1 MKKDD
6 VKENNN
12 GTYLVKTRSNDKYI
26 VTITSPKCECLSWK
40 KTKLPCKHIF
50 AVMLFSS
57 QSWTPLPKSYRNSV
71 YMTLDEVVVGKLE
84 SSSNDSQQIEECHQN
99 QLDEEIEGANQ
110 SQEIE
115 PTIDLPRKRKITR
128 TKFSECRELLNEI
141 KSLTFVISDDNVS
154 FFLLFSFD

>member
-1 MKKDD
+1 MAKLLKKDD

-12 GTYLVKTRSNDKYI
+12 GSYEVQTRSNDRYA
-26 VTITSPKCECLSWK
+26 VNITLPRCECLSWK

-57 QSWTPLPKSYRNSV
+57 KSWTSLPESYRNSV

-84 SSSNDSQQIEECHQN
+84 PSGNSQQTEECHQT
-99 QLDEEIEGANQ
+99 QPDEEIVEGAN
-110 SQEIE
+110 EPIE
-115 PTIDLPRKRKITR
+115 PIVDLPRRIKIAR

-141 KSLTFVISDDNVS
+141 KSLTFVISDDSVS
-154 FFLLFSFD
+154 FFL